1 MVSFDSVQL
10 NDPMYIN
17 VGVVIPTVTHLD
29 HLSDHLQGWG

>member
-17 VGVVIPTVTHLD
+17 VGVVVPMVTHLD
-29 HLSDHLQGWG
+29 HLSDHSQGRG